1 MSSNLIGAAIKK
13 ARDGRIVSPIPA
25 SNEGF
30 ARMMSFT
37 TLARIALVA
46 AFAATAAGCS
56 TGGQLS
62 SGLTARMDQGG
73 AQLNKAEAIG
83 IINHYRSTVG
93 VGPLTEDPV
102 LSATAAT
109 MAAAYAKTG
118 RQASKPDGTI
128 EIRYS
133 AGYPTFAETFSGWR
147 NSGQDSQVMSGGSAT
162 RAGIAVVYEPTSPYG
177 VYWVVIVG

>member
-1 MSSNLIGAAIKK
+1 
-13 ARDGRIVSPIPA
+13 
-25 SNEGF
+25 
-30 ARMMSFT
+30 MMFLT
-37 TLARIALVA
+37 TLARIALVV
-46 AFAATAAGCS
+46 AFAMSAAACS

-73 AQLNKAEAIG
+73 AQLNKGEALG

-93 VGPLTEDPV
+93 VGPLTEDPA

-133 AGYPTFAETFSGWR
+133 AGYATFAETFSGWR
-147 NSGQDSQVMSGGSAT
+147 NSGQASQVMSGKTPT

>member
-1 MSSNLIGAAIKK
+1 MVRAT
-13 ARDGRIVSPIPA
+13 PA

-30 ARMMSFT
+30 ARMMPLT
-37 TLARIALVA
+37 ILARIALVA
-46 AFAATAAGCS
+46 ALAGGLAACS
-56 TGGQLS
+56 SGGQLS
-62 SGLTARMDQGG
+62 AGLTARMDQGG
-73 AQLNKAEAIG
+73 AQLNRAEALG

-93 VGPLTEDPV
+93 VGALTEDAA
-102 LSATAAT
+102 LNATAAT
-109 MAAAYAKTG
+109 MAANYAKTG

-133 AGYPTFAETFSGWR
+133 AGYATFAETFSGWR
-147 NSGQDSQVMSGGSAT
+147 NSGQESQVMSGKTPT